1 MSIHITQY
9 FKIYFQEGGE
19 LFISKATEDDEEEL
33 IITKLNNLY
42 KIIDYEKFCLF
53 SDTFMSE
60 IEEYKLNKQELN
72 SSNLLRLL

>member
-1 MSIHITQY
+1 M
-9 FKIYFQEGGE
+9 
-19 LFISKATEDDEEEL
+19 FISKATEDDEEEL

-42 KIIDYEKFCLF
+42 KIIDYEKFYLF

-72 SSNLLRLL
+72 RSNLLRLL

>member
-1 MSIHITQY
+1 MET
-9 FKIYFQEGGE
+9 
-19 LFISKATEDDEEEL
+19 D
-33 IITKLNNLY
+33 Y